1 MTFTY
6 AGTFTTDLDKV
17 RFEIGDTASAT
28 ALFTDEEIAYK
39 LTGYTNVLLCA
50 AALCEVL
57 ATRYAGDF
65 KFKTDDQEFDRSTLA
80 AQYTARAQALRE
92 RAPGG
97 GLSTIG
103 VTRVDGHS
111 DDLDQREGAQSALE
125 WAQTNPYDFDTP

>member
-6 AGTFTTDLDKV
+6 AGTFATDLDKV
-17 RFEIGDTASAT
+17 RFEVGDTVSAN

-39 LTGYTNVLLCA
+39 LTEYSNVLLCA

-80 AQYTARAQALRE
+80 AQYTARAEALRA

-103 VTRVDGHS
+103 VTRVDGFS
-111 DDLDQREGAQSALE
+111 DDLDQREGANSAID
-125 WAQTNPYDFDTP
+125 WALSRDNDLP

>member
-6 AGTFTTDLDKV
+6 AGAFVTDLDKV
-17 RFEIGDTASAT
+17 RFEIGDTVSAN

-39 LTGYTNVLLCA
+39 LTQYTNILLCA

-57 ATRYAGDF
+57 ATRYAGDY
-65 KFKTDDQEFDRSTLA
+65 KFKTDDQEFDRSTIA
-80 AQYTARAQALRE
+80 AGYTARAEALRA

-103 VTRVDGHS
+103 TTRVDGFS
-111 DDLDQREGAQSALE
+111 DDLDAREGSNSAID
-125 WAQTNPYDFDTP
+125 WALSNPSDFDTP